1 MTGRFGL
8 KKISLLIGFLV
19 IVAAAS
25 VAQVPASNH
34 VVLLVE
40 ENQSYSGMILNN
52 GMPYLSSLASKY
64 GLATQ
69 YYANTHPSIGNY
81 FQMTTGQILTNDDN
95 QTPASFPI
103 SSDNIVREL
112 MIAGKTWKSYAESL
126 PSVGYT
132 GGNTGRYAVRHNP
145 FPYFTDVQYSSTQKL
160 NLVPFSEFAT
170 DLANNQLPNFSYIV
184 PNLDDDAHDG
194 TPQQADAWLQ
204 KNIAPLLASAAFQQD
219 GLLIITFDEALPTDS
234 THGGGHIATVVIGPK
249 VKSGYKS
256 ATLYQHQSLLRTLL
270 TALGA
275 KSFPGAAASA
285 PAMTDFF
292 ASSAPTP
299 TPMPP
304 TPLPPT
310 PASGVSITSPAS
322 GATVSSP
329 VRFVATA
336 SGSSAAPISAM
347 RIYVDNASLYTVNAA
362 SLNTSLALP
371 SGTHNVTIVAWDSTG
386 KAYTKAE
393 SVTVPGT
400 AAVSS
405 GVTITSP
412 ANGATMGSPTQFVAS
427 ARATAGH
434 TITAM
439 RIYVDN
445 VSAYTVGAATLNT
458 SLTLASGAH
467 YVVIQAWDNTGAV
480 YKAAES
486 ITTR

>member
-1 MTGRFGL
+1 L
-8 KKISLLIGFLV
+8 KRICLLIGLLL

-40 ENQSYSGMILNN
+40 ENQSYSGMISNN
-52 GMPYLSSLASKY
+52 GMPYLNSLATKY

-81 FQMTTGQILTNDDN
+81 FEMTTGQIFTNDDN

-112 MIAGKTWKSYAESL
+112 MIAGKTWKSYAEGL

-132 GGNTGRYAVRHNP
+132 GGNSGSYAVRHNP
-145 FPYFTDVQYSSTQKL
+145 FPYFTDVQNSSTQKL

-170 DLANNQLPNFSYIV
+170 DLANNQLPNFSFIV
-184 PNLDDDAHDG
+184 PNLNDDAHDG

-204 KNIAPLLASAAFQQD
+204 KNIAPLLASPAFQQD

-234 THGGGHIATVVIGPK
+234 THGGGRVATVVIGPT
-249 VKSGYKS
+249 VKSGFKS
-256 ATLYQHQSLLRTLL
+256 ATLYQHQNLLRTLL

-292 ASSAPTP
+292 TSSAPIP
-299 TPMPP
+299 TPVPP
-304 TPLPPT
+304 SPLPPT
-310 PASGVSITSPAS
+310 PAPDVTIISPAS
-322 GATVSSP
+322 GAIVSSP
-329 VRFVATA
+329 VKFVATA

-347 RIYVDNASLYTVNAA
+347 RIYVDNASMFTVSSA

-393 SVTVPGT
+393 SVTVSGAT
-400 AAVSS
+400 AAA
-405 GVTITSP
+405 GVTIISP
-412 ANGATMGSPTQFVAS
+412 ANGTTVSSPVQFVAS
-427 ARATAGH
+427 ARANSGH
-434 TITAM
+434 TITAV

-445 VSAYTVGAATLNT
+445 VSAYTVGASTLNT
-458 SLTLASGAH
+458 SLSLASGTH
-467 YVVIQAWDNTGAV
+467 YVVIQAWDNIGTV
-480 YKAAES
+480 YKAAET